1 MPRAFAAALECF
13 AMNKSLRNTVLGAL
27 VSLLASGACVAEER
41 TVRIYNWIEYLPPE
55 ILKSFQEETGI
66 RPIYDV
72 FDSVETLE
80 SKLLTGNS
88 GYDVVYPG
96 SSNVSHLIAAGA
108 VQPLDRSQLPSW
120 QQLDPEFMKGL
131 EAVGDPGN
139 RYAAPYLWG
148 TTLIGYNVDKVRQA
162 LGADVPID
170 TWDIIF
176 KEENLAKLASCGVGF
191 LDAAN
196 EILPIAL
203 HYKGL
208 DPNSQKREDY
218 PQAQAAMAKIRPF
231 ISYFNSSRYGM
242 DLANGDVCIAV
253 GWSGGVALAKRL
265 ADAAGKGVKVAMA
278 LPKEGAPMWSDVM
291 MIPTNA
297 PHIQEAHAFINYIM
311 RADVIARISNKIGYP
326 NPNKDATALV
336 NPEVRDNPAMYIP
349 DDARKTL
356 FALEPMP
363 AAIERIRTRTWT
375 AIKTNR

>member
-1 MPRAFAAALECF
+1 
-13 AMNKSLRNTVLGAL
+13 MNKLSRNTLLGVVVSML
-27 VSLLASGACVAEER
+27 VSGVSQAEER

-55 ILKSFQEETGI
+55 ILKSFEQETGI

-88 GYDVVYPG
+88 GYDVVYPS

-108 VQPLDRSQLPSW
+108 VQPLDRSQLPNW
-120 QQLDPEFMKGL
+120 QHLDPDFMQSL

-162 LGADVPID
+162 LGADVQLN

-176 KEENLAKLASCGVGF
+176 KPENLAKLSSCGVGF

-196 EILPIAL
+196 EIVPIAL
-203 HYKGL
+203 HYQGL

-218 PQAQAAMAKIRPF
+218 PKAQEAMGKIRPYVT
-231 ISYFNSSRYGM
+231 YFNSSRYGM
-242 DLANGDVCIAV
+242 DLANGEICVGV

-265 ADAAGKGVKVAMA
+265 ADAAGKGVKVEMA

-291 MIPTNA
+291 MVPVNA
-297 PHIQEAHAFINYIM
+297 PHTQEAYAFINYIL
-311 RADVIARISNKIGYP
+311 RPDVIARISNKIGYP

-336 NPEVRDNPAMYIP
+336 DAEIRNNPAMYVP
-349 DDARKTL
+349 DEARKTL
-356 FALEPMP
+356 FALEPVPP
-363 AAIERIRTRTWT
+363 AVERIRTRTWT
-375 AIKTNR
+375 SIKTQH

>member
-1 MPRAFAAALECF
+1 
-13 AMNKSLRNTVLGAL
+13 MNKSLRNTVLGAL
-27 VSLLASGACVAEER
+27 VSLLASGACMAEER

-196 EILPIAL
+196 EIVPIAL

-208 DPNSQKREDY
+208 DPNSQNREDY
-218 PQAQAAMAKIRPF
+218 PQAQAAMVKIRPF

-297 PHIQEAHAFINYIM
+297 PHTQEAHAFINYIM

-336 NPEVRDNPAMYIP
+336 NPEIRDNPAMYIP

-356 FALEPMP
+356 FALEPVP

>member
-1 MPRAFAAALECF
+1 
-13 AMNKSLRNTVLGAL
+13 MNKFLRNTLLGAV
-27 VSLLASGACVAEER
+27 VSLSVSGATLAEER

-88 GYDVVYPG
+88 GYDVVYPS
-96 SSNVSHLIAAGA
+96 SSNVSHMIAAGA
-108 VQPLDRSQLPSW
+108 VQPLDRSQLPNW
-120 QQLDPEFMKGL
+120 QHLDPEFMKSL

-148 TTLIGYNVDKVRQA
+148 TTLIGYNVDMVRKA
-162 LGADVPID
+162 LGADVQMN
-170 TWDIIF
+170 TWDILF
-176 KEENLAKLASCGVGF
+176 KEENMAKLASCGVGL

-196 EILPIAL
+196 EIVPIAL
-203 HYKGL
+203 HYEGL

-218 PQAQAAMAKIRPF
+218 PRAQAAMLKVRPY
-231 ISYFNSSRYGM
+231 ITYFNSSRYGM
-242 DLANGDVCIAV
+242 DLANGEICVGV

-265 ADAAGKGVKVAMA
+265 AEDAGKGVKVEMA

-291 MIPTNA
+291 MVPTNA
-297 PHIQEAHAFINYIM
+297 PHVAEAYAFINYIL
-311 RADVIARISNKIGYP
+311 RPDVIARISNKIGYP

-336 NPEVRDNPAMYIP
+336 NPEIRNNPAMYVP
-349 DDARKTL
+349 DEARKTL
-356 FALEPMP
+356 FALAPVP
-363 AAIERIRTRTWT
+363 AAVERIRTRTWIT
-375 AIKTNR
+375 IKTQR

>member
-1 MPRAFAAALECF
+1 
-13 AMNKSLRNTVLGAL
+13 MNKSLRNTVLGAL

-218 PQAQAAMAKIRPF
+218 PQAQAAMAKIRRF

>member
-27 VSLLASGACVAEER
+27 VSLLASGASMAEER

-88 GYDVVYPG
+88 GYDVVYPS

-176 KEENLAKLASCGVGF
+176 KEENLSKLASCGVGF

-196 EILPIAL
+196 EIVPIAL

-208 DPNSQKREDY
+208 DPNSQRREDY
-218 PQAQAAMAKIRPF
+218 PQAQAALARIRPF

-297 PHIQEAHAFINYIM
+297 PHTQEAHAFINYIM

-336 NPEVRDNPAMYIP
+336 IPEVRNDPAMYIP

>member
-1 MPRAFAAALECF
+1 VPRAFAAALECLIMSTF
-13 AMNKSLRNTVLGAL
+13 LRNTLLGAV
-27 VSLLASGACVAEER
+27 VSMLISGASLAEER

-88 GYDVVYPG
+88 GYDVVYPS

-108 VQPLDRSQLPSW
+108 VQPLDRSQLPNW
-120 QQLDPEFMKGL
+120 QHLDPEFMKSL

-148 TTLIGYNVDKVRQA
+148 TTLIGYNVDKVRQV
-162 LGADVPID
+162 LGADVQMN
-170 TWDIIF
+170 TWDILF
-176 KEENLAKLASCGVGF
+176 KEENMAKLASCGVGL

-196 EILPIAL
+196 EIVPIAL
-203 HYKGL
+203 HYEGL

-218 PQAQAAMAKIRPF
+218 PKAQAAMLKVRPY
-231 ISYFNSSRYGM
+231 ITYFNSSRYGM
-242 DLANGDVCIAV
+242 DLANGEICVGV

-265 ADAAGKGVKVAMA
+265 AEDAGKGVKVEMA

-291 MIPTNA
+291 MVPTNA
-297 PHIQEAHAFINYIM
+297 PHATEAYAFINYIL
-311 RADVIARISNKIGYP
+311 RPDVIARISNKIGYP

-336 NPEVRDNPAMYIP
+336 NAEIRNNPAMYVP
-349 DDARKTL
+349 DEARKTL
-356 FALEPMP
+356 FALEPVP
-363 AAIERIRTRTWT
+363 AAVERVRTRTWIS
-375 AIKTNR
+375 IKTHQ

>member
-1 MPRAFAAALECF
+1 
-13 AMNKSLRNTVLGAL
+13 MNKSLRNTVLGAL
-27 VSLLASGACVAEER
+27 VSLLASGASMAEER

-88 GYDVVYPG
+88 GYDVVYPS

-176 KEENLAKLASCGVGF
+176 KEENLSKLASCGVGF

-196 EILPIAL
+196 EIVPIAL

-208 DPNSQKREDY
+208 DPNSQRREDY
-218 PQAQAAMAKIRPF
+218 PQAQAAMARIRPF

-297 PHIQEAHAFINYIM
+297 PHTQEAHAFINYIM

-336 NPEVRDNPAMYIP
+336 IPEVRNDPAMYIP